1 MSNVLVIRKADP
13 STMGNVNMAI
23 NSQGVIPQINLSGG
37 QNIPMSGYF
46 GPRYNPDAM
55 DMQGRTPGQENY
67 RGAYQQKPQFSDIR
81 EGPQGIVEGGNTN
94 FHYNNQSYG
103 GGNQGRQDAQ
113 TQYGLDREAHDAL
126 PDYNLTT
133 GQRVAG
139 LATGALPAAWS
150 ALSALSDDSQG
161 DVFSSLGR
169 AGMGALAT
177 RSASSPLERWAVD
190 AAGRRT
196 NTSNASVPTVVSPP
210 QTQTQTMT
218 PKTSIPTQITD
229 DWKNPQGGAE
239 TEVSSQGSAETV
251 IADPTNREQAMREQE
266 QTMAEEAYKIHG
278 EEPSMLS
285 AEDSDAS
292 ESDATRNAIE
302 NASKVTEA
310 TRRKLTP
317 KPEDTKNTDI
327 TTFGKARAW
336 RYY

>member
-1 MSNVLVIRKADP
+1 MMSNVLVIRKADP

-46 GPRYNPDAM
+46 GARHDPNLGYTQRPEFA
-55 DMQGRTPGQENY
+55 GV
-67 RGAYQQKPQFSDIR
+67 KP
-81 EGPQGIVEGGNTN
+81 EGIVEGGNTN

-103 GGNQGRQDAQ
+103 GGNAGREAAHQ
-113 TQYGLDREAHDAL
+113 QYGLDREAHEAQ
-126 PDYNLTT
+126 PEWNLTAP
-133 GQRVAG
+133 QRIAG

-190 AAGRRT
+190 AAGKRT

-218 PKTSIPTQITD
+218 PKTSIPTQITA

-239 TEVSSQGSAETV
+239 TEVSSQGGAETEV
-251 IADPTNREQAMREQE
+251 SSPVADPTNAPANEEARRQTMIQEAAIEAAKTNKIQE
-266 QTMAEEAYKIHG
+266 QT
-278 EEPSMLS
+278 SMLS
-285 AEDSDAS
+285 AEDSN
-292 ESDATRNAIE
+292 ENVSDATRNAIE
-302 NASKVTEA
+302 GQEKAASEVLGSVA
-310 TRRKLTP
+310 TRGKLTP
-317 KPEDTKNTDI
+317 TNSKNADI
-327 TTFGKARAW
+327 TKPTFGKARAW